1 MTRLTL
7 PTLALPTEARR
18 LFGLA
23 LPLILAQLA
32 QTSMGFVDTLMVGR
46 LGREALAGIALGS
59 TVYFFVFLI
68 VSGAV
73 LAVGP
78 LVSQAHGGGQ
88 REAIGRTV
96 RQGLWLATALG
107 GLALLAY
114 WNVAPALRLA
124 GQDEGTVALASA
136 YLRAISWG
144 LLPGLWLVALRG
156 LLEGVSQ
163 TRPILIIILFGVGL
177 NVFANHTLMFGNF
190 GFPALGLVGTGF
202 ASAFVYWV
210 VFALAALYVQ
220 SRHGA
225 LGILS
230 KWRLPDLGAMREL
243 VTVGW
248 PISLTLAFE
257 SGLFSISTLLMGLLG
272 ASALAAHQIALQNA
286 ALAFMVPLGLSIAT
300 AVRVG
305 QARGRG
311 DITAARLS
319 GLVGIGLGVLFMSVT
334 ALLFALMPERIAALY
349 IDPADPANTEVF
361 AGAVSFL
368 RLAALFQLFDGLQV
382 SALGALRGLKD
393 TRVPMLIAFFSYG
406 IVGLGSGVGL
416 AFGLGLGGRGLWLGL
431 VVGLATASVLLA
443 GRFLQRTRPDVSA
456 GVAAQSR

>member
-257 SGLFSISTLLMGLLG
+257 SGLPAHGPVGRQRLG
-272 ASALAAHQIALQNA
+272 RAPDRPAERGARLHGAARPVDRHRGQGRSGAGTRRHRRGAPLRPRRHRPGRPFHECHGA
-286 ALAFMVPLGLSIAT
+286 ALRAHA
-300 AVRVG
+300 
-305 QARGRG
+305 
-311 DITAARLS
+311 
-319 GLVGIGLGVLFMSVT
+319 
-334 ALLFALMPERIAALY
+334 
-349 IDPADPANTEVF
+349 
-361 AGAVSFL
+361 
-368 RLAALFQLFDGLQV
+368 
-382 SALGALRGLKD
+382 
-393 TRVPMLIAFFSYG
+393 
-406 IVGLGSGVGL
+406 
-416 AFGLGLGGRGLWLGL
+416 
-431 VVGLATASVLLA
+431 
-443 GRFLQRTRPDVSA
+443 
-456 GVAAQSR
+456 

>member
-1 MTRLTL
+1 
-7 PTLALPTEARR
+7 
-18 LFGLA
+18 
-23 LPLILAQLA
+23 
-32 QTSMGFVDTLMVGR
+32 
-46 LGREALAGIALGS
+46 
-59 TVYFFVFLI
+59 
-68 VSGAV
+68 
-73 LAVGP
+73 
-78 LVSQAHGGGQ
+78 
-88 REAIGRTV
+88 
-96 RQGLWLATALG
+96 
-107 GLALLAY
+107 
-114 WNVAPALRLA
+114 
-124 GQDEGTVALASA
+124 
-136 YLRAISWG
+136 LRAISWG

-311 DITAARLS
+311 DIAAARLS

-393 TRVPMLIAFFSYG
+393 TRVPMLIAFFSYW